1 MNVEF
6 TLDWAMWNQWFAENQ
21 MLIRIAFIVLGA
33 LIARA
38 VFRSATSRIIARVV
52 DGVTVPTDGTAPKQ
66 RTSTANAQARIVQR
80 TRTLGAVLGTLTNW
94 VLGVVAAV
102 LVLSELGFEVTAIV
116 AGAGILGAGLALGA
130 QDIVRDFLNGVFMV
144 FEDQIGIGDKV
155 DVGDAKGVVE
165 EVTIRITKIRDAQGT
180 LWFVRNGQIQR
191 VASKSHPKR

>member
-1 MNVEF
+1 MNGGL

-66 RTSTANAQARIVQR
+66 RTSTVNAQARIVQR